1 MAKGKVINT
10 PKDVRRIAREVISS
24 IFREDKKDGSN
35 LEANIA
41 HVVENAAK
49 INQLLQTILRSFEV
63 EWSESR
69 FAEIERRLDEIDKE
83 RGKK

>member
-10 PKDVRRIAREVISS
+10 PKDVRRVAREVISS
-24 IFREDKKDGSN
+24 IFREDKNGNSD
-35 LEANIA
+35 ADIA

-63 EWSESR
+63 EWAESR
-69 FAEIERRLDEIDKE
+69 FDAIEKRLSEIEKE
-83 RGKK
+83 REKK

>member
-10 PKDVRRIAREVISS
+10 PKDVRRVAREVISS
-24 IFREDKKDGSN
+24 IFREDKNGNSSAD
-35 LEANIA
+35 IA

-63 EWSESR
+63 EWAESR
-69 FAEIERRLDEIDKE
+69 FDAIEKRLSEIEKE
-83 RGKK
+83 REK